1 MDHSLFAAPDGLESL
16 LDLVLP
22 ALRENLD
29 DDVVRDQVLLDQFSE
44 KVILKL
50 AGCRESDLDL
60 LKAELDKELE
70 HLHLL
75 ADYHRIDQCLV
86 AVPEIHA
93 DPRGRLLDLLVRP
106 FSLRIIYDRR
116 SPVPLIP
123 FHNMLPF
130 LYS

>member
-50 AGCRESDLDL
+50 ASR
-60 LKAELDKELE
+60 
-70 HLHLL
+70 
-75 ADYHRIDQCLV
+75 
-86 AVPEIHA
+86 
-93 DPRGRLLDLLVRP
+93 
-106 FSLRIIYDRR
+106 
-116 SPVPLIP
+116 
-123 FHNMLPF
+123 
-130 LYS
+130 